1 MDLAELRNRINR
13 WEDLH
18 TEFKLETIHPDD
30 LSAELVGF
38 ANADGGQ
45 LIIGVSEER
54 QIIGVRGVDKVR
66 QYVDN
71 VALNNCVPPITLS
84 QEMIKR
90 GAKAVVI
97 VNIAKGEQRPY
108 RTNRG
113 VYFVRTASGRRQ
125 ASREELLRLFQASES
140 LYYDEMPLVRLSL
153 ADLDVDALQRFLAQ
167 TAQTQNLLEMAPTRL
182 LRSWRLAANDHP
194 TVAGLVLFGRDP
206 QQHLP
211 FAQINAAGIPGTDI
225 ANEPIDRKDL
235 TGRLLD
241 VIDQAIR
248 FLHLHLR
255 VPHKIRGLEPEP
267 QPELPDE
274 VLREAIVNA
283 VAHRDYTVQGPIRL
297 FVFDDRVEFHTP
309 GKAPN
314 TVDEEAMRA
323 GTHVVRNPHI
333 YARLSDAGLV
343 TRAGSGIPRIV
354 KLVRQ
359 ATGEDVTIRLRD
371 YEVLLSIPRKH
382 DRSTYAKRTS
392 RRQKSRTFSPSR
404 RSD

>member
-1 MDLAELRNRINR
+1 MELSELRDRIRR

-18 TEFKLETIHPDD
+18 TEFKLEIINPDD
-30 LSAELVGF
+30 LSAEMVGF

-54 QIIGVRGVDKVR
+54 QIVGLGDVDKVC

-71 VALNNCVPPITLS
+71 VALNNCVPPITIS
-84 QEMIKR
+84 QER
-90 GAKAVVI
+90 VADGARTVLV
-97 VNIAKGEQRPY
+97 VNIAKGDQRPY

-113 VYFVRTASGRRQ
+113 VYFIRTASGRRQ
-125 ASREELLRLFQASES
+125 ASREELLRLFQATES
-140 LYYDEMPLVRLSL
+140 LYYDESPLVRLGL
-153 ADLDVDALQRFLAQ
+153 EELDLDAVRRFVDQ
-167 TAQTQNLLEMAPTRL
+167 TAQAQNLLEIAPARL
-182 LRSWRLAANDHP
+182 LRGWRLTAGDHP

-211 FAQINAAGIPGTDI
+211 FAQINAARIPGAAI
-225 ANEPIDRKDL
+225 ANDPSDRKDL
-235 TGRLLD
+235 GGRLLD
-241 VIDQAIR
+241 VIDQAMR
-248 FLHLHLR
+248 FLRLHLS

-283 VAHRDYTVQGPIRL
+283 VAHRDYTVRGPIRV

-343 TRAGSGIPRIV
+343 TRVGSGIPRIV

-359 ATGEDVTIRLRD
+359 ATGKDVTIELREF
-371 YEVLLSIPRKH
+371 EVLVSIPRRH
-382 DRSTYAKRTS
+382 
-392 RRQKSRTFSPSR
+392 
-404 RSD
+404 

>member
-1 MDLAELRNRINR
+1 MELSELRDRIRR

-18 TEFKLETIHPDD
+18 TEFKLEIINPDD
-30 LSAELVGF
+30 LSAEMVGF

-54 QIIGVRGVDKVR
+54 QIVGLGEVDKVC

-71 VALNNCVPPITLS
+71 VALNNCVPPITIS
-84 QEMIKR
+84 QEIVAD
-90 GAKAVVI
+90 GARTVLV
-97 VNIAKGEQRPY
+97 VNIAKGDQRPY

-113 VYFVRTASGRRQ
+113 VYFIRTTSGRRQ
-125 ASREELLRLFQASES
+125 ASREELLRLFQATES
-140 LYYDEMPLVRLSL
+140 LYYDESPLVRLGL
-153 ADLDVDALQRFLAQ
+153 EELDLDAVRRFVDQ
-167 TAQTQNLLEMAPTRL
+167 TAQAQNLLEIAPARL
-182 LRSWRLAANDHP
+182 LRGWRLTAGDHP

-211 FAQINAAGIPGTDI
+211 FAQINAARIPGAAI
-225 ANEPIDRKDL
+225 ANDPSDRKDL
-235 TGRLLD
+235 GGRLLD
-241 VIDQAIR
+241 VIDQAMR
-248 FLHLHLR
+248 FLRLHLS

-283 VAHRDYTVQGPIRL
+283 VAHRDYTVRGPIRV

-343 TRAGSGIPRIV
+343 TRVGSGIPRIV

-359 ATGEDVTIRLRD
+359 ATGKDVTIELREF
-371 YEVLLSIPRKH
+371 EVLVSIPRRH
-382 DRSTYAKRTS
+382 
-392 RRQKSRTFSPSR
+392 
-404 RSD
+404 